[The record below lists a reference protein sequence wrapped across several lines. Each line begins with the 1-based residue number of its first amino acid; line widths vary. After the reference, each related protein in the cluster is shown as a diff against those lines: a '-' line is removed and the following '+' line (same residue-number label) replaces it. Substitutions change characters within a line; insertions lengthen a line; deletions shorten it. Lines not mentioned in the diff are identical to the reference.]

1 MTTGAGREEAS
12 ETGGGH
18 GAAVGRELPP
28 SAIRAVGFYPQST
41 GNITAHHKLK
51 HKATCPSSHKR
62 ETRSLR
68 KIQKY
73 TSRDRGS
80 ML

>member
-1 MTTGAGREEAS
+1 MTKGAGREAAS

-28 SAIRAVGFYPQST
+28 SAIRGVEFYPQST

-51 HKATCPSSHKR
+51 HNATCPSSHKR
-62 ETRSLR
+62 ETKSLR

-73 TSRDRGS
+73 TSRDRRS